1 MLKSDYSGIGVG
13 GAEHPHPRQIA
24 LPRGGGQSASIP
36 VTVDCST
43 AAPDEG
49 KDFPVKGRYLAVESV
64 PPGSEVIV
72 IPNNTGREHRVSGG
86 DTISFGGEAPCT
98 SIKVRWTQIPRDEG
112 AALVTLRHENQFA
125 RMFISDDIPMLPAVR
140 RIYTVTAPARGV
152 RTGQGIIAATGV
164 DQPLIP
170 AVDVPEIGDIEVVR
184 ISAHPD
190 NVENLLVGEE
200 GLDETE
206 DGTGLGEWI
215 PPGEFREYPV
225 DNLGRLWI
233 AGTLADRYCY
243 CAPRLRR

>member
-36 VTVDCST
+36 VDVDCST
-43 AAPDEG
+43 APPDEG

-72 IPNNTGREHRVSGG
+72 IPNNTGRQHRVSGG
-86 DTISFGGEAPCT
+86 DTISFGGESPCT

-112 AALVTLRHENQFA
+112 GAGVTLRHENQYA
-125 RMFISDDIPMLPAVR
+125 RLFMSDDIPMLPAAR
-140 RIYTVTAPARGV
+140 RIYTVTAPARGI
-152 RTGQGIIAATGV
+152 RTGQGIIDVTGT
-164 DQPLIP
+164 DKPLIL
-170 AVDVPEIGDIEVVR
+170 AADVAEIGDCEVVR
-184 ISAHPD
+184 VSAHPD
-190 NVENLLVGEE
+190 NGGNLFVGEE
-200 GLDETE
+200 GVDNVE

-225 DNLGRLWI
+225 DNLARLWVN
-233 AGTLADRYCY
+233 GTATDRWCY